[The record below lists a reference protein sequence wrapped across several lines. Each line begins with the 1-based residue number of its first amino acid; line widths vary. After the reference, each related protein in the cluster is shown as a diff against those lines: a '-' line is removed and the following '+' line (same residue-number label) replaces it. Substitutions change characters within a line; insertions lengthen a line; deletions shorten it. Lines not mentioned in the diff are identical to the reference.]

1 MRMPEFEEHLALH
14 RADSLA
20 SHGKLSTY
28 EFIRQK
34 LAEIPPEKIR
44 PAGLLTG
51 DDLIAEGYAP
61 GPRFREILDA
71 VEDSQLEGRL
81 SSREAA
87 LEFVRSEFP
96 RG

>member
-1 MRMPEFEEHLALH
+1 
-14 RADSLA
+14 
-20 SHGKLSTY
+20 
-28 EFIRQK
+28 
-34 LAEIPPEKIR
+34 
-44 PAGLLTG
+44 
-51 DDLIAEGYAP
+51 
-61 GPRFREILDA
+61 